1 MIPIKFDMSRL
12 QTAIYIFLHDTDHVA
27 DVDDDERCIIYLI
40 MLSALSLSQIMG
52 FMRHLITQTILVDC
66 QNLAIDSIESYVFGQ
81 IKNYDH

>member
-12 QTAIYIFLHDTDHVA
+12 QTAIYFFLHDTDHVA

-52 FMRHLITQTILVDC
+52 FMRHLIFNNANNSGGLSKPC
-66 QNLAIDSIESYVFGQ
+66 
-81 IKNYDH
+81 H